1 MQALQVDALREPARL
16 QSVDVNERVSRCTVT
31 PLGTLINRLSFS
43 VVYSRLAIVGA
54 LTFDRKLFVST
65 TILAAFLNTGA
76 RMPIETLSAADSQH
90 PFSDFLQF
98 LQHVGRIAREP
109 NQFIQ
114 SKEELARILRDAA
127 DAADIITKH
136 LPQSAEQL
144 DDIALPLRDLSNCI
158 RSHRTRTVDW
168 SLLRDLTDINQTT
181 EWDLHFLFG
190 ISMWPYIVQMKSF
203 SSEPLAKCNVNDATL
218 ATNTDNNSEV
228 VVYNT
233 RKSSGDA
240 GTTQDIIDGDNDNDD
255 DDDTTRNVPKK
266 CFALLY
272 GVCAQPRVINWSNK
286 SSPPAVENRY
296 RLVASG
302 LSNTGNR
309 AAQLTAIRRANTEQS
324 CSAFNLTHPIG
335 VRTSAMQTHAIVST
349 TSSSPTSSSTSS
361 SEVFCR
367 FASNCRLPK
376 CQLRHTAAKSGSS
389 ERNQT
394 PKKNSSGKKNRD
406 RESRFTPLEVQCVS
420 IFAARS
426 TAQLKLVASLLV
438 LSVPVCCSPSSS
450 VFVRGDV
457 LWYVRDSIA
466 DSATSTDDNSNSS
479 SSSLS
484 NLNQMSDA
492 ELRRAGLCE
501 LNLPVALSTDVVE
514 KLQFTR
520 SMLHENIAQLRKIN
534 MAEWRTIVARSFS
547 SQFVKF

>member
-1 MQALQVDALREPARL
+1 LR
-16 QSVDVNERVSRCTVT
+16 
-31 PLGTLINRLSFS
+31 G
-43 VVYSRLAIVGA
+43 
-54 LTFDRKLFVST
+54 
-65 TILAAFLNTGA
+65 
-76 RMPIETLSAADSQH
+76 
-90 PFSDFLQF
+90 
-98 LQHVGRIAREP
+98 
-109 NQFIQ
+109 
-114 SKEELARILRDAA
+114 AA

-144 DDIALPLRDLSNCI
+144 DDIASPLRDLSNCI

-168 SLLRDLTDINQTT
+168 SLLCELVNINQTT
-181 EWDLHFLFG
+181 EWDLHFLFS
-190 ISMWPYIVQMKSF
+190 ISMWPYIVQIKSF
-203 SSEPLAKCNVNDATL
+203 SSEPLAKCSANDAAL
-218 ATNTDNNSEV
+218 ATNTDNNSEA

-233 RKSSGDA
+233 RKSSGDV
-240 GTTQDIIDGDNDNDD
+240 GTAHGDDDN

-272 GVCAQPRVINWSNK
+272 GVCAQPCVINWSKK

-302 LSNTGNR
+302 LSNPGNR

-324 CSAFNLTHPIG
+324 RSAFNLTHPIG
-335 VRTSAMQTHAIVST
+335 VRTSTTQTHAIVST

-376 CQLRHTAAKSGSS
+376 CQLRHTAAKSESS

-394 PKKNSSGKKNRD
+394 PKNNRNGKKNRD
-406 RESRFTPLEVQCVS
+406 RDSRFTPLEVQCVS

-426 TAQLKLVASLLV
+426 TAQLELVALLLV
-438 LSVPVCCSPSSS
+438 LSVPVCCSPSSSS

-466 DSATSTDDNSNSS
+466 DSVASGDDDDNSN
-479 SSSLS
+479 LT
-484 NLNQMSDA
+484 NLTQMSDA

-501 LNLPVALSTDVVE
+501 LELPVALSTDVIE
-514 KLQFTR
+514 KHQITR
-520 SMLHENIAQLRKIN
+520 SMLHENIVQLRKIN
-534 MAEWRTIVARSFS
+534 MAEWRTIVVRSFRRAS
-547 SQFVKF
+547 ATL